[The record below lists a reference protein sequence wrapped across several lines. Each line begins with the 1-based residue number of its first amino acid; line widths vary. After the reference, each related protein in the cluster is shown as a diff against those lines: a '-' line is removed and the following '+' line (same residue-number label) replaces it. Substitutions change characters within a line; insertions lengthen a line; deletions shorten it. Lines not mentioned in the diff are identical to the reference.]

1 MGGIQQ
7 RVKDVLSGQAK
18 TRIEQLFVVS
28 KAQHRRHLAVAQ
40 RVRDQINRAYNDVPL
55 GAQPCLDELI
65 EWLDRCIFWLKNR
78 DPQHWRDICR
88 GDLRCRRVVG
98 PRLGR

>member
-7 RVKDVLSGQAK
+7 CVKDVLSIADKTEDFGQAK

-28 KAQHRRHLAVAQ
+28 KAQNRRHLAVAQ

-55 GAQPCLDELI
+55 GAQPCLDEVI
-65 EWLDRCIFWLKNR
+65 KWLDRDYLR
-78 DPQHWRDICR
+78 QRR
-88 GDLRCRRVVG
+88 QGD
-98 PRLGR
+98 